1 MKKMVLVMAA
11 LALAIA
17 VAVPARGQTAY
28 CLQFV
33 VQYQMFETAGILVQS
48 DYGTT
53 VLADVPVPVS
63 GGAGVLMGRDT
74 ADLWVMAGD
83 KIHHIDGSGRV
94 NSAHVGGMAGLKPAS
109 GLPGAMAAGG
119 ARGIVALIPQNAT
132 DDRDARTRIA
142 LYDAVR
148 GTVQTIVEGA
158 RRPVLSPNDR
168 RLAYEKLTGKPGV
181 YVAPLEG
188 GKPVLIGGAS
198 TVWGWFGDE
207 LLASLNAPGLPGL
220 FRVQPDGGGPRPIYL
235 PPGCRP
241 AAPVI
246 APAGDKMLYTQD
258 NVLYE
263 YEFGSEE
270 PFPLFVADGGCTI
283 LAYRWIP
290 ATSVAF

>member
-1 MKKMVLVMAA
+1 MKKMVLVAAA
-11 LALAIA
+11 LALVTAT
-17 VAVPARGQTAY
+17 AVPARGETAY
-28 CLQFV
+28 CLQLV
-33 VQYQMFETAGILVQS
+33 VQYQMFETAGILIQS

-63 GGAGVLMGRDT
+63 GGAGVLLGRGT
-74 ADLWVMAGD
+74 ADIWVMAGNQV
-83 KIHHIDGSGRV
+83 HHIDSSGHVR
-94 NSAHVGGMAGLKPAS
+94 SARVGGMAGLKPVS

-119 ARGIVALIPQNAT
+119 VRGIIALTPQNAA
-132 DDRDARTRIA
+132 DDRDARTQIA

-148 GTVQTIVEGA
+148 GTVQTIIEGA
-158 RRPVLSPNDR
+158 RHPVLSPDDK

-181 YVAPLEG
+181 YIAPLEG

-198 TVWGWFGDE
+198 TVWGWFQDE
-207 LLASLNAPGLPGL
+207 LLASLKAPGLS
-220 FRVQPDGGGPRPIYL
+220 RVQPDSGSTRPIHL
-235 PPGCRP
+235 PPGCHP
-241 AAPVI
+241 VAPVI
-246 APAGDKMLYTQD
+246 APSGDKMLYTQD

-263 YEFGSEE
+263 YEFSSEE